1 MQPQLPPGPKLPTV
15 LQTLGW
21 WTRPNAYLEKC
32 RAKYGKRF
40 TLRLLGSPPFV
51 PISDP
56 DAIKEIFQAPPEV
69 LHPGEG
75 AKILEPVVGTYS
87 LILLDEDA
95 HLEQRKLLLP
105 AFHGKK
111 MGELAGLMTEV
122 TESEIERWPRD
133 ESIEL
138 HPKLQALTRNLGRLT
153 AYARFFDLRDKSD
166 ELIYAL
172 IDERRANG
180 GAERDDIMAMLL

>member
-56 DAIKEIFQAPPEV
+56 EAIKEIFQAPPEV

-75 AKILEPVVGTYS
+75 AKILEPVVGAYS
-87 LILLDEDA
+87 LILLDEEP
-95 HLEQRKLLLP
+95 HLEQRKLLTP

-111 MGELAGLMTEV
+111 MEQLESLVTEV
-122 TESEIERWPRD
+122 TEREVDEWPRNQPFQ
-133 ESIEL
+133 L
-138 HPKLQALTRNLGRLT
+138 HPR
-153 AYARFFDLRDKSD
+153 
-166 ELIYAL
+166 
-172 IDERRANG
+172 
-180 GAERDDIMAMLL
+180 